1 LWSWR
6 EAPARGVRAFGVSG
20 LEIWKKNGEGSPMSD
35 MGRKYVVPVG
45 YNDEIKKLFMMIATI
60 I

>member
-1 LWSWR
+1 M
-6 EAPARGVRAFGVSG
+6 RGVRAFGVSG

-45 YNDEIKKLFMMIATI
+45 YNDEIKKLLIMIATI